1 MATDPPTRHPRV
13 SKRVQHGVEV
23 ALTIIW
29 LGGVAYLREV
39 LGTGWTEPILLLVA
53 VLVVEVVF
61 VIWNHGGVKAAAEA
75 DKKSA
80 TG

>member
-1 MATDPPTRHPRV
+1 MAPDPPTKHPRV
-13 SKRVQHGVEV
+13 SKRVQHGVEIV
-23 ALTIIW
+23 LAVIW

-39 LGTGWTEPILLLVA
+39 LHTGWTEPIILLVA
-53 VLVVEVVF
+53 VLVIEVVF

-75 DKKSA
+75 DQKPS